1 MADEINNL
9 TTFAKNLVEAVSY
22 LAIAGLGWKVALW
35 IIELIM

>member
-1 MADEINNL
+1 MAGESL
-9 TTFAKNLVEAVSY
+9 SEFAYKLVEAVSY

>member
-1 MADEINNL
+1 MADENSL
-9 TTFAKNLVEAVSY
+9 KSFALNLVEAVSY